1 MVSYHLVSY
10 ILVSKYIYYNK
21 QEYKLIR
28 NFNESIKDDV
38 KTRKL

>member
-21 QEYKLIR
+21 QEYKLII

>member
-10 ILVSKYIYYNK
+10 IFVSKYIYYNK